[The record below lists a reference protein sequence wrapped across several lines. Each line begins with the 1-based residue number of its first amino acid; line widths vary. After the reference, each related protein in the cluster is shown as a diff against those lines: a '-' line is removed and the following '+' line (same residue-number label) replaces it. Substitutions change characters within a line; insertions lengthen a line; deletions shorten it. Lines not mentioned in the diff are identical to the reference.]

1 METFLVQ
8 VWVPAEASPDADIRG
23 LVRHIATGV
32 ETPFRGGEEMLLLLG
47 RGTERRERAERP
59 LDPGTAHPTLQQRG

>member
-8 VWVPAEASPDADIRG
+8 VWVPADAVSPDTDLRG

-32 ETPFRGGEEMLLLLG
+32 ETPFRGDEQVLQLLRKAG
-47 RGTERRERAERP
+47 ERP
-59 LDPGTAHPTLQQRG
+59 E